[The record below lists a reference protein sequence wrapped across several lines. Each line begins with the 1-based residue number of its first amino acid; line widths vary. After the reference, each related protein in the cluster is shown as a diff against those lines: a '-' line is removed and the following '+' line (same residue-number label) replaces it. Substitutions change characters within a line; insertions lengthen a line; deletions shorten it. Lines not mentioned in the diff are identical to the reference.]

1 MPYIV
6 QLLQEH
12 PCVVI
17 MKDKLQFRTVML
29 ESYLVYVRQSKGRP
43 AVQLTAQPLAF
54 LVGCYSNNGSRQCM
68 SSLTQ

>member
-12 PCVVI
+12 HCVVI
-17 MKDKLQFRTVML
+17 MKDKLQFRTVIL

-43 AVQLTAQPLAF
+43 AVQLP
-54 LVGCYSNNGSRQCM
+54 
-68 SSLTQ
+68 SLWHSQLDVTVTMVPGNV